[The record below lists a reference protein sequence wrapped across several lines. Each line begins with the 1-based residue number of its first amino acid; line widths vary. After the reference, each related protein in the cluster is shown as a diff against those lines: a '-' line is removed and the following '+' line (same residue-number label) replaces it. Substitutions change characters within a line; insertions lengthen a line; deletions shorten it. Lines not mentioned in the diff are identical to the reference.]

1 MKKKLTPE
9 QAQKAEERYQ
19 RRIKEAEEQIGMPC
33 LLRQRI
39 DTKQGRVKIAKA
51 WEAAARF
58 DEAMHHECE
67 YNRMLVTYDLLD
79 EEDMPSFDT
88 DMLAE
93 ALARAVRGMNE
104 ASEAADMRALYLRQ
118 THVLMLSEALCEC
131 ARLDMEELQSIH
143 EPKLDRY
150 EVN

>member
-1 MKKKLTPE
+1 MKNKPTPSR
-9 QAQKAEERYQ
+9 AQRAEDRYQ
-19 RRIKEAEEQIGMPC
+19 RRVKEAEEQIGLPC
-33 LLRQRI
+33 VSPERI

-58 DEAMHHECE
+58 DEALRHTCE
-67 YNRMLVTYDLLD
+67 YNRMLVTYDLVDD
-79 EEDMPSFDT
+79 EGEPLFDT
-88 DMLAE
+88 DTLAK
-93 ALARAVRGMNE
+93 ALAVAIREMNV
-104 ASEAADMRALYLRQ
+104 ASEQADMRALYLRQ

-131 ARLDMEELQSIH
+131 ARLDVEEMKSIR